1 LWGKTVDS
9 EVRDTQLPVDFIR
22 TVAIVLVILLHAAIE
37 PVPIVNTVTQQE
49 VTRWIASNIY
59 NSLARPC
66 VSLFIILSGALLLQP
81 SKIKE
86 PLRVFFK
93 KRLNRIALPF
103 IFWGAAFFT
112 WDIFVNHDTFSV
124 NFIAQ
129 GILTGPYNHF
139 WFLYM
144 LVGLYL
150 LTPVLRIV
158 VGYADWKVVRYFF
171 VIWFL
176 GTSIVPLFGLFGL
189 YSLNLNVFPMV
200 GCLGYFLLG
209 AYLPKIRIRSPILYA
224 TLFIGFAWTIIGTY
238 AAAATVGGTYSLYFY
253 DYLTANVV
261 LASASLF
268 MLLLKVPVHIR
279 NPPIFVRSCLI
290 RSARTPY
297 PFTCFT

>member
-1 LWGKTVDS
+1 M
-9 EVRDTQLPVDFIR
+9 
-22 TVAIVLVILLHAAIE
+22 
-37 PVPIVNTVTQQE
+37 
-49 VTRWIASNIY
+49 
-59 NSLARPC
+59 
-66 VSLFIILSGALLLQP
+66 LSGALLLQP
-81 SKIKE
+81 SKINE

-103 IFWGAAFFT
+103 IFWGAAFFA

-124 NFIAQ
+124 NFIVQ

-144 LVGLYL
+144 LGGLYL

-189 YSLNLNVFPMV
+189 YSLNLNVFPLV
-200 GCLGYFLLG
+200 GWLGYFLLG
-209 AYLPKIRIRSPILYA
+209 AYLPKMRIRSSILYA
-224 TLFIGFAWTIIGTY
+224 ALLVGFAWTIIGTY
-238 AAAATVGGTYSLYFY
+238 VAAATVGGTYSLYFY

-261 LASASLF
+261 LASVSLF
-268 MLLLKVPVHIR
+268 MLLLTMPVHIR
-279 NPPIFVRSCLI
+279 NPPSFSKKLLHQVSQNTLPIYLFHVMILESLQKGYFGFTISVTTMNPVLEIPLITAVTFFVSFGIIYLLKKMPY
-290 RSARTPY
+290 ARKLLG
-297 PFTCFT
+297 